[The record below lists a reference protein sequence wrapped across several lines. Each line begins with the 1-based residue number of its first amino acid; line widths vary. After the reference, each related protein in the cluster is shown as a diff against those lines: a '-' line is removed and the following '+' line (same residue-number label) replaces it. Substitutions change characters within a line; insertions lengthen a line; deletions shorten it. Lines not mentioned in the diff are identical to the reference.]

1 MNPIDRR
8 QFTAGILAASI
19 GGSKAVASKLETPS
33 TSTPQQLHLKP
44 NGWMPNSPLPV
55 LLYRNALPTSN
66 DPTNTLADTMER
78 LFTANGWPPQWRNG
92 VYDFHHY
99 HSTAHEVL
107 GFAAGHADLV
117 LGGEGGEPVTVH
129 AGDVLVLPTG
139 TGHCRITA
147 SADFLVIGAYP
158 ANEHWDICRTAPTP
172 EVLERMRHVRFP
184 ASDPLTGASG
194 ALPKLWLQS

>member
-1 MNPIDRR
+1 MNRR
-8 QFTAGILAASI
+8 HFTAGILAASI
-19 GGSKAVASKLETPS
+19 GGSKVVAAKSESPS
-33 TSTPQQLHLKP
+33 TATPQQLHLKP

-55 LLYRNALPTSN
+55 LLYRSALPTS
-66 DPTNTLADTMER
+66 PEKANTLADTMEQ

-139 TGHCRITA
+139 TGHCRIKA
-147 SADFLVIGAYP
+147 SNDFLVIGAYP

-172 EVLERMRHVRFP
+172 EVLERMRQVPFP

-194 ALPKLWLQS
+194 ALPKLWPQP

>member
-1 MNPIDRR
+1 MKPIDRR
-8 QFTAGILAASI
+8 HFTAGILAA
-19 GGSKAVASKLETPS
+19 GMASKMARASKVESPATA
-33 TSTPQQLHLKP
+33 TPQQLHLKP

-55 LLYRNALPTSN
+55 LLYRNAMPASSDRAT
-66 DPTNTLADTMER
+66 AMER

-107 GFAAGHADLV
+107 GFAEGHADLV

-129 AGDVLVLPTG
+129 AGDIAVLPAG

-147 SADFLVIGAYP
+147 SNDFLVIGAYP
-158 ANEHWDICRTAPTP
+158 ENEHWDICRTAATP
-172 EVLERMRHVRFP
+172 EVLERMRRVRFP

-194 ALPKLWLQS
+194 ALPKLWLQI

>member
-1 MNPIDRR
+1 MNRR
-8 QFTAGILAASI
+8 HFTAGILAASI
-19 GGSKAVASKLETPS
+19 GGSKAVAAKSETPS
-33 TSTPQQLHLKP
+33 TTTPQQLHLKP
-44 NGWMPNSPLPV
+44 NGWMPNSPLAV
-55 LLYRNALPTSN
+55 LLYRSAFPTS
-66 DPTNTLADTMER
+66 PYSANTLADAMEN

-99 HSTAHEVL
+99 HSTAREVL
-107 GFAAGHADLV
+107 DFAAGHADLV

-139 TGHCRITA
+139 TGHCRIKA

-172 EVLERMRHVRFP
+172 QVLERMRHVRFP
-184 ASDPLTGASG
+184 ASDPLTGATG
-194 ALPKLWLQS
+194 ALPKLWSQV